1 MELIRG
7 LHNLRPRHHGCVATI
22 GNFDGIHLGHQA
34 VIGQLAD
41 EAARLECPAVVI
53 TFEPQPMEYFV
64 PDKVPARLTRF
75 REKIVVLRRFAVD
88 RVLCLRFNRYLAGL
102 SADEFIQRIL
112 VDGLGIRYLVVG
124 DDFRFGKDRTGD
136 FQQLVEAGERHG
148 FQVVNMHT
156 FSVDNERVS
165 STRIRQALEADDL
178 PGAERLLGRDYR
190 MSGRVVHGE
199 KLGRQ
204 LGYPTANIY
213 LHRKASPLQGIFV
226 VEVYGLAGEPLPG
239 VASLGTRPTVD
250 GKKVLLEVFLF
261 DFDRDIYG
269 EHLQVSFL
277 HKLRDEEKFASLET
291 LTAKI
296 AEDVQRAKDYFKEM
310 TSR

>member
-7 LHNLRPRHHGCVATI
+7 LHNLRERHHGCVATI
-22 GNFDGIHLGHQA
+22 GNYDGIHLGHQA

-41 EAARLECPAVVI
+41 EAARLNLPAVVI
-53 TFEPQPMEYFV
+53 TFEPQPMEYFL

-75 REKIVVLRRFAVD
+75 REKFEALRRFAVE
-88 RVLCLRFNRYLAGL
+88 RVLCLRFNRRLAAMT
-102 SADEFIQRIL
+102 ADAFIHQIL

-136 FQQLVEAGERHG
+136 FQTLVYAGAQHG

-156 FSVDNERVS
+156 FAIGGERVS
-165 STRIRQALEADDL
+165 STRVRQAMQQGDL
-178 PGAERLLGRDYR
+178 KHAEQLLGRDYR
-190 MSGRVVHGE
+190 MSGRVVHGA

-204 LGYPTANIY
+204 LGFPTANIFI
-213 LHRKASPLQGIFV
+213 HRQASPLQGIFV
-226 VEVYGLAGEPLPG
+226 VEVFGLEGEPLPG

-250 GKKVLLEVFLF
+250 GKQVLLEVYLL

-269 EHLQVSFL
+269 KHLQVSFL
-277 HKLRDEEKFASLET
+277 QKLRDEEKFDSLEA
-291 LTAKI
+291 LKDKI
-296 AEDVQRAKDYFKEM
+296 AEDVQQTRDFFAN
-310 TSR
+310 R

>member
-7 LHNLRPRHHGCVATI
+7 LHNLRERHHGCVATI
-22 GNFDGIHLGHQA
+22 GNYDGIHLGHQA

-41 EAARLECPAVVI
+41 EAARLGLPAVVI

-75 REKIVVLRRFAVD
+75 REKLEALRRFAVD
-88 RVLCLRFNRYLAGL
+88 RVLCLGFNRQLAAM

-124 DDFRFGKDRTGD
+124 DDFRFGKDRGGD
-136 FQQLVEAGERHG
+136 FQTLVAAGETHG

-156 FSVDNERVS
+156 FVIEGERVS
-165 STRIRQALEADDL
+165 STRIRQAMHLGDMQL
-178 PGAERLLGRDYR
+178 AEQLLGRDYR
-190 MSGRVVHGE
+190 MSGRVVHGA

-204 LGYPTANIY
+204 LGFPTANIF

-226 VEVYGLAGEPLPG
+226 VEVYGLEGEPLPG

-250 GKKVLLEVFLF
+250 GKRVLLEVYLL
-261 DFDRDIYG
+261 DFNRDIYG
-269 EHLQVSFL
+269 KHIQVSFL
-277 HKLRDEEKFASLET
+277 HKLRDEAKFESLEA
-291 LTAKI
+291 LKAKI
-296 AEDVQRAKDYFKEM
+296 AEDVQQTRDFFVN
-310 TSR
+310 R

>member
-7 LHNLRPRHHGCVATI
+7 LHNLRARHHGCVATI
-22 GNFDGIHLGHQA
+22 GNYDGIHLGHQA

-41 EAARLECPAVVI
+41 EAARLNLPAVVI

-64 PDKVPARLTRF
+64 PDKVPARVTRF
-75 REKIVVLRRFAVD
+75 REKLEALRRFAVD
-88 RVLCLRFNRYLAGL
+88 RVLCLGFNRQLAAMR
-102 SADEFIQRIL
+102 ADEFIRRIL

-124 DDFRFGKDRTGD
+124 DDFRFGKDRAGD
-136 FQQLVEAGERHG
+136 FQTLLDAGKRYG

-156 FSVDNERVS
+156 FAIEGERVS
-165 STRIRQALEADDL
+165 STRVRQAMQQGDL
-178 PGAERLLGRDYR
+178 KLAEQLLGRDYR

-204 LGYPTANIY
+204 LGYPTANIF

-226 VEVYGLAGEPLPG
+226 VEVYGLEGEPLPG

-250 GKKVLLEVFLF
+250 GKRVLLEVYLL
-261 DFDRDIYG
+261 DFERDIYG
-269 EHLQVSFL
+269 KHLQVSFL
-277 HKLRDEEKFASLET
+277 HKLRDEAKFDSLEA
-291 LTAKI
+291 LKDKI
-296 AEDVQRAKDYFKEM
+296 AEDVQQARDYFLN
-310 TSR
+310 R